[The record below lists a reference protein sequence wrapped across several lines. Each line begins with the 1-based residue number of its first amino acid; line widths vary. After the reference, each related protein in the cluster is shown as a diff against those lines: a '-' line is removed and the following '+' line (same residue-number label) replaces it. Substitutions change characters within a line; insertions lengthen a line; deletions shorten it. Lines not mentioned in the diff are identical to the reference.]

1 MKIKILFSIFAT
13 TLSVTFFFGCELDVI
28 NPNTPTEEQVLTTS
42 EGLIAVAIG
51 MQHRMAKSV
60 DDPIIIPGLI
70 TRELSANSNSL
81 ANDREFQE
89 GTIIEDNASINKL
102 WSEAYQTI
110 KSANDILSN
119 IDAVQFSDGMY
130 NNLVALAKLA
140 KAIQFTILIQSGFQ
154 QIPIET
160 YDIIEP
166 EFVERSA
173 VINHALG
180 LLSDAASKATLVSDE
195 FNEDVL
201 GDSFDLINTI
211 KAFQARLSL
220 MKGSY
225 KDALA
230 FANSV
235 NYGAVSHLVYDNSYK
250 NPLTDSFNTRNMFG
264 VPQNWRENAEPADT
278 RLSLLFATESYDGGV
293 DWPDANANTLYQ
305 LIFWDNETDPY
316 ELFRY
321 NEMILIVAEANARNG
336 NLNEAITAINVIR
349 NMAGLV
355 DFSNNNE
362 SEILEEI
369 LNQRQYELFATGVS
383 LEDYRRFGK
392 INEIIV
398 AWLPYPVSERDSNSN
413 TPENP

>member
-278 RLSLLFATESYDGGV
+278 
-293 DWPDANANTLYQ
+293 
-305 LIFWDNETDPY
+305 
-316 ELFRY
+316 
-321 NEMILIVAEANARNG
+321 
-336 NLNEAITAINVIR
+336 
-349 NMAGLV
+349 
-355 DFSNNNE
+355 
-362 SEILEEI
+362 
-369 LNQRQYELFATGVS
+369 
-383 LEDYRRFGK
+383 
-392 INEIIV
+392 
-398 AWLPYPVSERDSNSN
+398 
-413 TPENP
+413 